1 MLDFFATA
9 NEYGGYDLTL
19 AGYTALSVIMVLIF
33 LLGVFLT
40 NRKQKQL
47 KTKELA
53 FCSLALAIAFVL
65 GTFVKLFRMPMGGSV
80 TLFSMLFVTLIGYW
94 YGLRTGLMAAIAYG
108 LLQFITNPWI
118 VSIPQV
124 FFDYIFAYGS
134 LGLSGL
140 FCNKKHGLILG
151 YVTGVFGR
159 FVFSFLSGIIFFAAS
174 SAEAGATYGMSM
186 YVYSAVYN
194 IAYLGVEAVMTVVL
208 LLLPPIKKAL
218 SQVKVMATTGK

>member
-1 MLDFFATA
+1 MLKLLATP
-9 NEYGGYDLTL
+9 NDYGGYDLTI
-19 AGYTALSVIMVLIF
+19 AGYTVLSVIMVAIF

-47 KTKELA
+47 KSKELA
-53 FCSLALAIAFVL
+53 FCSLSLAIAFVL

-94 YGLRTGLMAAIAYG
+94 YGLKTGLMAAIAYG
-108 LLQFITNPWI
+108 LLQFVTNPWI

-134 LGLSGL
+134 LGLSGI
-140 FCNKKHGLILG
+140 FHNKKHGLIIG
-151 YVTGVFGR
+151 YLTGVAGR

-174 SAEAGATYGMSM
+174 SAEAGAEYGMSM
-186 YVYSAVYN
+186 YLYSAVYN
-194 IAYLGVEAVMTVVL
+194 IAYLGVEALMTVIL
-208 LLLPPIKKAL
+208 LLLPPIQKAL
-218 SQVKVMATTGK
+218 GQVKILSTVEK